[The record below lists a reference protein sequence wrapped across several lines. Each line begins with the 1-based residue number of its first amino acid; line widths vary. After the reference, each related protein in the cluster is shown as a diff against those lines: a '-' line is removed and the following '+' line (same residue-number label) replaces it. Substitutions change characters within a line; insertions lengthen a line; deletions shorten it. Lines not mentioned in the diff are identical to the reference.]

1 MSEETGNGAAEIKT
15 PLFSAA
21 IKGKD
26 IQIRDIIGLIVLLL
40 VSITSYAVWE
50 HKVDSGRDM
59 GQVKTEFTMAVREMV
74 QVNKDIAQGQRVMNC
89 LMATEQ
95 KDREA
100 KLSTCERIAR

>member
-1 MSEETGNGAAEIKT
+1 MPDDHGNGAAEIKT